1 MKNKYLKYV
10 ILLVVF
16 TLVLDFAFGKLY
28 ESLYF
33 SKESRKNDRLIHS
46 VLETHEDILIFGSS
60 RALHHY
66 NPEIIEKALG
76 MTCYNVGS
84 GGQNIYFHLA
94 MLKSALERYTPKIA
108 ILELMSIDFEVT
120 PPQWDTE
127 KLGTLLPF
135 VNHSTASREAVLLRT
150 EQEKLK
156 LFSNIYPF
164 NSLQYSIFRNN
175 VLPYDNH
182 IKGFMPINRIWDK
195 HIETKEVKPGI
206 IDERKMLALY
216 KFIETC
222 QNNNIQLYVFVSPH
236 FADFKGKSTYTDV
249 SVLLKEKF
257 DIDVLNF
264 ENDSLFM
271 VNNAFFADPFH
282 LNPEGSERYSV
293 LVAKTLSIEKIN
305 QLKLLSNSLNSI
317 Q

>member
-1 MKNKYLKYV
+1 MKNKHLQYV
-10 ILLVVF
+10 IFLVVF

-33 SKESRKNDRLIHS
+33 SKESRKNDHLIHS

-66 NPEIIEKALG
+66 NPEIIEDSLG

-84 GGQNIYFHLA
+84 GGQNIYYHLS
-94 MLKSALERYTPKIA
+94 LLQSALERYTPKIA

-135 VNHSTASREAVLLRT
+135 VNHSAASREAVLLRT

-182 IKGFMPINRIWDK
+182 NKGFMPINRIWDK
-195 HIETKEVKPGI
+195 PIETKEVKPGM

-216 KFIETC
+216 NFIETC

-236 FADFKGKSTYTDV
+236 FVDFNGKSTYTYV
-249 SVLLKEKF
+249 SELLKEKF
-257 DIDVLNF
+257 GIAVLSF
-264 ENDSLFM
+264 ENDSLFLA
-271 VNNAFFADPFH
+271 NKAFFADPFH
-282 LNPEGSERYSV
+282 LNVEGANVLSSEVAARLLYNHSFQQQKISFISV
-293 LVAKTLSIEKIN
+293 PL
-305 QLKLLSNSLNSI
+305 
-317 Q
+317 